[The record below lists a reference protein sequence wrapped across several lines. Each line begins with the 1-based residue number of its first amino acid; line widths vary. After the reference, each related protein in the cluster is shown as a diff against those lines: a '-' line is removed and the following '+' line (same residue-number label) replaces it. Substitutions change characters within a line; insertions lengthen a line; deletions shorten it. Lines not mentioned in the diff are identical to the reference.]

1 VIARDFA
8 NRPSSGVIMMN
19 SKKLST
25 LVLVIVLATL
35 SGCFSALRPRV
46 MTAEEMARH
55 GTRVY
60 SADVTT
66 GLKAA
71 TVALETLGF
80 VITLSDPAT
89 GTIKTAPRHMVAT
102 SYGST
107 VYRDELAWVLVV
119 SSHASGVQV
128 LATPHA
134 YTNGTEVPNE
144 RIAANFLEEKFD
156 TLWKELDSDVRQ
168 LAASAR

>member
-1 VIARDFA
+1 MAD
-8 NRPSSGVIMMN
+8 RPSSGVIMMN

-25 LVLVIVLATL
+25 LIVLVTLAAL
-35 SGCFSALRPRV
+35 SGCFSALQPRV
-46 MTAEEMARH
+46 LTPDELARH

-102 SYGST
+102 STGYAI
-107 VYRDELAWVLVV
+107 YRDELSWVLVV

-128 LATPHA
+128 VATPHA
-134 YTNGTEVPNE
+134 YTNGTEVPRE
-144 RIAANFLEEKFD
+144 RIAATFLEEKFD
-156 TLWKELDSDVRQ
+156 TLWKELDSDMRQ